1 MAKKRKIII
10 SILVGIV
17 LIGGIILFKIYSYI
31 NFPNTSFDEDQVA
44 LYIPTGSTSED
55 VAQLITPLLKNPKSF
70 LLIAKQKEYLNR
82 IRPGKYTLKKG
93 MSNNQLVNKLR
104 LRSEPIDLA
113 FNNLDR
119 LEKLAA
125 TIAQHIEADS
135 ISLIH
140 AFRDEAFLTE
150 NGFNQSTALAMYIA
164 NTYQFFWNTSA
175 EEFRDRML
183 REYHHY
189 WNSSRIEKAT
199 KLGLSPIEVYNLASI
214 VHKESVKV
222 DERPTIAGVYL
233 NRLKKRMKLQ
243 ADPTVIYALRA
254 QANDFDLVIRR
265 VLYKDLKIDSPYN
278 TYKYKGIPPGPIAMP
293 DVSAIEAVLNPKQHD
308 YIFFVADVN
317 NVGYHKF
324 ASTLRQHN
332 KNKKD
337 YVNWINE
344 RKIRR

>member
-1 MAKKRKIII
+1 MAKNRKIII

-150 NGFNQSTALAMYIA
+150 NGFNQSTALAMYIP

>member
-150 NGFNQSTALAMYIA
+150 NGFNQSTALAMYIP

>member
-150 NGFNQSTALAMYIA
+150 NGFNQSTALAMYIP

-254 QANDFDLVIRR
+254 QANDFDLVIKR

-278 TYKYKGIPPGPIAMP
+278 TYKYKGIPPGPIAMS

>member
-1 MAKKRKIII
+1 MANKRKIII

-150 NGFNQSTALAMYIA
+150 NGFNQSTALAMYIP

>member
-10 SILVGIV
+10 SIIVGIV

-150 NGFNQSTALAMYIA
+150 NGFNQSTALAMYIP

>member
-1 MAKKRKIII
+1 
-10 SILVGIV
+10 
-17 LIGGIILFKIYSYI
+17 
-31 NFPNTSFDEDQVA
+31 
-44 LYIPTGSTSED
+44 
-55 VAQLITPLLKNPKSF
+55 
-70 LLIAKQKEYLNR
+70 
-82 IRPGKYTLKKG
+82 
-93 MSNNQLVNKLR
+93 
-104 LRSEPIDLA
+104 
-113 FNNLDR
+113 
-119 LEKLAA
+119 
-125 TIAQHIEADS
+125 
-135 ISLIH
+135 
-140 AFRDEAFLTE
+140 
-150 NGFNQSTALAMYIA
+150 
-164 NTYQFFWNTSA
+164 
-175 EEFRDRML
+175 
-183 REYHHY
+183 
-189 WNSSRIEKAT
+189 
-199 KLGLSPIEVYNLASI
+199 
-214 VHKESVKV
+214 
-222 DERPTIAGVYL
+222 
-233 NRLKKRMKLQ
+233 MKLQ